1 MSEKGLTMEE
11 RRDIL
16 VETKF
21 FDWQMG
27 NHVL

>member
-16 VETKF
+16 VEAKF